1 MAGVVKGLNGTHPRR
16 VTSKRQRPRQ
26 YAHFDTPLDEKALA
40 TFKVSADEVATH
52 SFLPLLGYTKVERR
66 MDFSGDF
73 PALAPKERQIR
84 YAAHGDS
91 AIYSLY
97 AADLSQLYDAEL
109 QRRGLGGVVLAYRS
123 GIGNNVN
130 FAKSLFDE
138 VAERGECAVVCLDVS
153 KFFDNISHAILKAN
167 LISLL
172 GGSKLPKDW
181 LKIFIRLSKYEYVT
195 KEDLEPIVG
204 RIRKRH
210 ICNVET
216 FRTKVRPLIQKH
228 AYDHGIPQGTPLS
241 GLFANISML
250 GVDEYVHRMMTDLGG
265 TYRRYSDD
273 IALVFRDEAQIASAL
288 SCITQALLDHHLVIN
303 EKKTCISR
311 VRRVEATQIVT
322 GDELQYLGFIYDG
335 RRILVRPGS
344 MTNFYARMK
353 RGIRQYIKGVKK
365 KGVAPGAIRKRVP
378 IGRFTHWGDD
388 RNFVQYVYKAAEIM
402 KSPQMKRQL
411 RRHVP
416 IFDRQWAKAMTKY
429 YGI

>member
-1 MAGVVKGLNGTHPRR
+1 MNGTHPRR
-16 VTSKRQRPRQ
+16 VTSKSPRPRR

-40 TFKVSADEVATH
+40 AFKVSADEVATR

-73 PALAPKERQIR
+73 PALAPKTRQIR
-84 YAAHGDS
+84 YAGHADS

-97 AADLSQLYDAEL
+97 AADLGKLYDAEL

-138 VAERGECAVVCLDVS
+138 VIERGDCVVVCLDVS
-153 KFFDNISHAILKAN
+153 KFFDNISHAILKEN
-167 LISLL
+167 LLGLL
-172 GGSKLPKDW
+172 GGAKLPKDW
-181 LKIFIRLSKYEYVT
+181 LKIFIRLTNYEYVT
-195 KEDLEPIVG
+195 KEDLEPVVG
-204 RIRKRH
+204 RIRQRH
-210 ICNVET
+210 ICDVET
-216 FRTKVRPLIQKH
+216 FRNKVRPLIKKH
-228 AYDHGIPQGTPLS
+228 SENHGIPQGTPLS

-250 GVDEYVHRMMTDLGG
+250 ALDERADRIMTDLGG
-265 TYRRYSDD
+265 SYRRYSDD
-273 IALVFRDEAQIASAL
+273 IALVFPDEAQMASAVEA
-288 SCITQALLDHHLVIN
+288 ITQALLEHRLAIN
-303 EKKTCISR
+303 EKKTCTSHVQR
-311 VRRVEATQIVT
+311 LGPMQTVT
-322 GDELQYLGFIYDG
+322 GDELQYLGFTYDG
-335 RRILVRPGS
+335 KRILVRPGS

-365 KGVAPGAIRKRVP
+365 KGVAAGEIRKRVP

-402 KSPQMKRQL
+402 KSPEMKRQL

-416 IFDRQWAKAMTKY
+416 IFDRHWAKVLAKY
-429 YGI
+429 YGV

>member
-1 MAGVVKGLNGTHPRR
+1 M
-16 VTSKRQRPRQ
+16 
-26 YAHFDTPLDEKALA
+26 
-40 TFKVSADEVATH
+40 VATH
-52 SFLPLLGYTKVERR
+52 PFLPLLGYTKVERR

-73 PALAPKERQIR
+73 PALAPKKRQIR
-84 YAAHGDS
+84 YAGHTDS

-97 AADLSQLYDAEL
+97 AADLSKLYDAEL

-138 VAERGECAVVCLDVS
+138 VVERGDCVVVCLDVS
-153 KFFDNISHAILKAN
+153 KFFDNISHAILKSN

-181 LKIFIRLSKYEYVT
+181 LKIFIRLSNYEYVT
-195 KEDLEPIVG
+195 KEDLEPVVG

-210 ICNVET
+210 ICDVET
-216 FRTKVRPLIQKH
+216 FRTKVRPLIKKH
-228 AYDHGIPQGTPLS
+228 TDDHGIPQGTPLS
-241 GLFANISML
+241 GLFANVSML
-250 GVDEYVHRMMTDLGG
+250 GFDEHAHRIMTDLGG
-265 TYRRYSDD
+265 SYRRYSDD
-273 IALVFRDEAQIASAL
+273 IALVFPDEKQMASAI
-288 SCITQALLDHHLVIN
+288 SSIAQSLLDHHLAIN
-303 EKKTCISR
+303 DKKTCISH
-311 VRRVEATQIVT
+311 VRRVGPARIVT
-322 GDELQYLGFIYDG
+322 GDELQYLGFTYDG

-353 RGIRQYIKGVKK
+353 RGIRQYIKGAKK
-365 KGVAPGAIRKRVP
+365 KGVSASAIRKRVP

-402 KSPQMKRQL
+402 KSPEMKRQL

-416 IFDRQWAKAMTKY
+416 IFDRQWAKAMAKT
-429 YGI
+429 YGV